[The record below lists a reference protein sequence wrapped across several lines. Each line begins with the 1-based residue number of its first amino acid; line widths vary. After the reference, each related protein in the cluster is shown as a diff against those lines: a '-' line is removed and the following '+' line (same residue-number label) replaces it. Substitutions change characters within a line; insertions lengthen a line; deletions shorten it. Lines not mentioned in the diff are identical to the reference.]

1 MKKEI
6 RLLIEGFFDD
16 DIFNPND
23 INQDIQNIGNQ
34 YYDYQVGDIYY
45 KGNSPYAICCGN
57 KSDFTDN
64 NSRFLLCF
72 EDKKYKWCENN
83 IKFHSNK
90 IRVQYI
96 NLNNIKDKKT
106 FENLD
111 EKGYENTVFVSMIN
125 RLCLSDF
132 PAFEYCIELGNN
144 VYLPALT
151 ELEIMGF
158 NSNLL
163 NTKLKKINAIP
174 LRYGCGYLSSNSCS
188 DEFTY
193 GFTMKKENILI
204 SLIYKKYPNHVRP
217 FIKID

>member
-6 RLLIEGFFDD
+6 RLLVESFFDD
-16 DIFNPND
+16 EIFNTDND
-23 INQDIQNIGNQ
+23 IKSDIEDLGK

-45 KGNSPYAICCGN
+45 KYNNPYAICCGN

-72 EDKKYKWCENN
+72 EDKKYKWSENKIKFHTNNICPKN
-83 IKFHSNK
+83 IKFK
-90 IRVQYI
+90 D
-96 NLNNIKDKKT
+96 IKDKKT
-106 FENLD
+106 FQNLD
-111 EKGYENTVFVSMIN
+111 EKGYKNTIFVNMIN

-174 LRYGCGYLSSNSCS
+174 LRFGSNYLSSNSYT
-188 DEFTY
+188 DDLTF
-193 GFTMKKENILI
+193 GFSMKKENILI
-204 SLIYKKYPNHVRP
+204 SVIYKKYPNHVRP
-217 FIKID
+217 FVKIN